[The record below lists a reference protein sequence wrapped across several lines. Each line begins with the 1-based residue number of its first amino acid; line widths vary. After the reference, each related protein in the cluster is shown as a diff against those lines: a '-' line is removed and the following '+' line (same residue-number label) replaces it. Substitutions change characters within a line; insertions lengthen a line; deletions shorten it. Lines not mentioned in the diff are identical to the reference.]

1 MMNSMPSEQQI
12 AEAIERVLSRRE
24 FWWADPGPVPSGA
37 GNSLGRAFFAG
48 LDTLGGLGFFVMI
61 LVVAALIALV
71 VWLMH
76 SERRYRLGRH
86 HKQGPNG
93 RPATDGLLAHAE
105 ALALK
110 QDWAGALLALY
121 AWHLHT
127 LHQQG
132 WVVLD
137 ESKTGLQYQWELYG
151 RGYKDIQGFEAFR
164 KVFNRVRYGGYAGLK
179 ETYEAFLAY
188 CRQGGQAA

>member
-1 MMNSMPSEQQI
+1 MPPEQQI
-12 AEAIERVLSRRE
+12 AEAIAKVLRRRE
-24 FWWADPGPVPSGA
+24 FGRGDA
-37 GNSLGRAFFAG
+37 GLVQDETVNSVWRAFFAV
-48 LDTLGGLGFFVMI
+48 LENLGVLGSLVMV

-71 VWLMH
+71 VWLFYT
-76 SERRYRLGRH
+76 ERRYRLGH
-86 HKQGPNG
+86 HEKKGPHG
-93 RPATDGLLAHAE
+93 HPASDSPLAYAE

-137 ESKTGLQYQWELYG
+137 ESRTGLQYGWELYG
-151 RGYKDIQGFEAFR
+151 RGYNDIQGFENFR
-164 KVFNRVRYGGYAGLK
+164 KVFNRVRYGGYTELRD
-179 ETYEAFLAY
+179 TYEAFLAY
-188 CRQGGQAA
+188 CRQGPGRRRIA